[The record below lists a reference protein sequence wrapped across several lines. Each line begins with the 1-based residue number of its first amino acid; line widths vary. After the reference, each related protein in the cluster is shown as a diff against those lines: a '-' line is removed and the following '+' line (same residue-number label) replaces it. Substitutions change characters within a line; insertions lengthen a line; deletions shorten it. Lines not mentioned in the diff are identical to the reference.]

1 MINAIL
7 NQLQQLT
14 KKLKDD
20 INLDISDVRSANHES
35 LLERNSEKLDSMEKL
50 SSYKQK
56 LNEELAKEFHSG
68 VDISIYKDNIDDLE
82 VKLKELYYL
91 NGKLASI
98 VLPVR
103 QMYKDII
110 DDITRANGGSLIE
123 VMA

>member
-1 MINAIL
+1 MINNIL
-7 NQLQQLT
+7 NQLQELT

-35 LLERNSEKLDSMEKL
+35 LLERNSEKLNSMEKL
-50 SSYKQK
+50 SLYKQK
-56 LNEELAKEFHSG
+56 LNEELAKEFHAG
-68 VDISIYKDNIDDLE
+68 IDISIYKDSIDELE

>member
-1 MINAIL
+1 MINTIL

-20 INLDISDVRSANHES
+20 INLDISDVKSANHES

>member
-1 MINAIL
+1 MINDIL

-14 KKLKDD
+14 KKLNDD
-20 INLDISDVRSANHES
+20 INLDITDVRAANHES
-35 LLERNSEKLDSMEKL
+35 LLERNSQKLDSMEKL
-50 SSYKQK
+50 SQYKKK
-56 LNEELAKEFHSG
+56 LNEELAKEFHAG
-68 VDISIYKDNIDDLE
+68 VDITIYKDGIDNLE
-82 VKLKELYYL
+82 VNLKELYFL

-110 DDITRANGGSLIE
+110 DDITIVNGGSLIE

>member
-1 MINAIL
+1 MINTIL
-7 NQLQQLT
+7 NKLQQLT

-20 INLDISDVRSANHES
+20 IDLDISDVRSANHES
-35 LLERNSEKLDSMEKL
+35 LLERNSQKLDSMEML
-50 SSYKQK
+50 SSYKKQ
-56 LNEELAKEFHSG
+56 LNEELAKEFHAG
-68 VDISIYKDNIDDLE
+68 VDISIYKDSIDDLE
-82 VKLKELYYL
+82 AKLKELYYL

-110 DDITRANGGSLIE
+110 DDITRINGGSLIE

>member
-50 SSYKQK
+50 SS
-56 LNEELAKEFHSG
+56 
-68 VDISIYKDNIDDLE
+68 
-82 VKLKELYYL
+82 
-91 NGKLASI
+91 
-98 VLPVR
+98 
-103 QMYKDII
+103 
-110 DDITRANGGSLIE
+110 
-123 VMA
+123 